1 MTYSAADDSSSQA
14 MRSEARRIID
24 AARSRGLTLRLLGG
38 LAVREHCRETAFC
51 ERPYRDIDLAGL
63 GRESRVATALIV
75 ESGWQENRHVAMAT
89 MGRKRQFFRECRH
102 GAGSGDGS
110 AGAGS
115 GGSRG
120 GIGGSGGGDDE
131 RVHDDDRIDLYLD
144 AFRLHH
150 SIDLRRRLRLEPYTV
165 STSDVLLVKLQ
176 RTTVNT
182 DDLRD
187 ILTVVKDA
195 AELGDRQAPG
205 VVDLGYLARLCA
217 GDWGLHHDV
226 VRNLARC
233 RGALGTLGLEQP
245 EEDLLRDRLDRL
257 EAAVEAAPKRLRWRW
272 RASFG
277 ERLAWHEPV
286 DDVEGVYLSPAERP

>member
-1 MTYSAADDSSSQA
+1 M
-14 MRSEARRIID
+14 
-24 AARSRGLTLRLLGG
+24 RLLGG

-51 ERPYRDIDLAGL
+51 ERPYRDIDLVGL
-63 GRESRVATALIV
+63 SRESKAATALIV
-75 ESGWQENRHVAMAT
+75 GSGWQENRQVAMAT

-102 GAGSGDGS
+102 GDADGY
-110 AGAGS
+110 
-115 GGSRG
+115 GGRNSDGGRG
-120 GIGGSGGGDDE
+120 GGGRE
-131 RVHDDDRIDLYLD
+131 RVHDDDRIDLYFD

-165 STSDVLLVKLQ
+165 PTSDVLLVKLQ
-176 RTTVNT
+176 RTTINE

-195 AELGDRQAPG
+195 AELGDHEAPG

-233 RGALGTLGLEQP
+233 RGSLGTLGLG
-245 EEDLLRDRLDRL
+245 RLDAARLQHRLEAL
-257 EAAVEAAPKRLRWRW
+257 EAAVEAAPKALRWRW

-286 DDVEGVYLSPAERP
+286 DDIEGVYLSAAERP